1 MSVAWAPDVALLP
14 NITTTPGLD
23 SGTKA
28 PENNNTT
35 TAERVL
41 ELIDAGESLRAVQ
54 REVYG
59 YAGGSVHDKVQPIL
73 KTSNRRAST
82 A

>member
-14 NITTTPGLD
+14 SITTTPGLD
-23 SGTKA
+23 SGAKA
-28 PENNNTT
+28 PEKNNNT

-54 REVYG
+54 KEVYG
-59 YAGGSVHDKVQPIL
+59 YAGGSAHDKVQAIL
-73 KTSNRRAST
+73 KKVGHI
-82 A
+82 